1 MDSLS
6 SSANTMSDVT
16 LTDPVGFIG
25 DYRIKTL
32 QGSHIQ
38 DEKPHQT
45 VVELQTKLK
54 KNKCFP
60 VCFRL
65 KSWSNQIT

>member
-45 VVELQTKLK
+45 VVELQTKL
-54 KNKCFP
+54 
-60 VCFRL
+60 
-65 KSWSNQIT
+65 